1 MISVINND
9 REFDR
14 KADTK
19 IEEIEAKPGVS
30 GDIVVSSSNNEE
42 NFAGSGVVNEA
53 AVSSLIAPKSERSG
67 EDKVRVSAESDINTA
82 GNEMESRVFEVKKN
96 KSGANQMEI
105 RNSDC
110 FEVQNDVFDGRN
122 DGFEDETDHTV
133 DNVVRVDRHVELYKS
148 LLSEFDDFVAN
159 EKMNAGTSRAL
170 SYGFEVGDMVWGKV
184 KSHPWWPGHI
194 FNESFASNPVRHAR
208 TDGHVLVAFFG
219 DSSYGWFDPAELI
232 PFDPHFVEKSQQ
244 INSRTFVKAVEEAMD
259 EACRRRGLGL
269 TCKCRN
275 PYNFRTTNVQG
286 YFGVDVPDFEPGG
299 IYSANQIKKARDGF
313 LPVDSLSFVKQL
325 ASAPKGCEPKSID
338 FVKNKATVLAFRKA
352 VFEEFDET
360 YAEAFGVQS
369 SRSSHGRA
377 NALEQSAKQ
386 PPRAPL
392 SGPLVIAEA
401 LGGGRSSKKSMKVK
415 DHSKKDRYLFK
426 RRDES
431 GDSRT
436 LQTSQAQAGS
446 LAPSAII
453 EGSSALADGD
463 YVLQKRASAPH
474 TSVKFEQTGFISRDS
489 TGSSGTIHG
498 KEAIMV
504 NQAHTCNDTSA
515 IQAASLD
522 SKSSQDMHEMKE
534 RMGSAV
540 VSGSMSSGGFD
551 TLGKRVLQSSQL
563 EAEGQVDIENESAK
577 MSRPF
582 ERLQQSELGSSAGDE
597 GGHSLDQIKGI
608 ETGAL
613 PSSINAKRSVGV
625 SPDSKMKKPKVLKRP
640 LGDMS
645 SENTFVGEPKKKKK
659 KKKEFAIETS
669 SNHQRKRLVTG
680 KGEIGVGNLTKKS
693 SQVGFDLGAS
703 TSVLNS
709 VGTLPGVDIIDVG
722 LPQLLIDLHALAL
735 NPFHG
740 MERNSPATIKH
751 CFLRFRSLVYQKS
764 LVLSPPSETE
774 PIETRSIKSSSSI
787 GVSGEIVRDM
797 PASKSAKHLAR
808 PVDPTKAG
816 RKRLPSERQEENA
829 AKRLKKINNV
839 KSLTTEK
846 KAQRTLDG
854 QRVEGKEHVAV
865 LPLKPVKPDSI
876 KKLLP
881 PARAVNPTML
891 VMKFPPGTSLPSA
904 AELKARFG
912 RFGALDQSGTRVFW
926 KSSTCRVVFRYKVD
940 AQAAC
945 KYANGNNTLFGNV
958 KVRYSLRDF
967 EASTNEVGDSDKS
980 RGDDVSNE
988 TPRSK
993 DPIVERERSTAAFP
1007 SPAQATIQLKS
1018 ILKKATGEEAGQ
1030 VSSSGNGS
1038 RGTARVKF
1046 MLGGEENSRGE
1057 QLMVGN
1063 RNNFNNNA
1071 TLADGGAPSS
1081 IAMDFNSKKFQ
1092 KVVPPFSSTMHSH
1105 PQVSKPVFNNSHHSE
1120 VVAVAV
1126 APRNS
1131 HLNTPSI
1138 PPPPSS
1144 IDISQQMLSLLTR
1157 CNDVVTNIN
1166 GFLGYVPYHPI

>member
-14 KADTK
+14 KSDTK
-19 IEEIEAKPGVS
+19 IEEIGAKPGVS
-30 GDIVVSSSNNEE
+30 GDIVVSNSINEE
-42 NFAGSGVVNEA
+42 NFANSEVVNEA

-67 EDKVRVSAESDINTA
+67 EDKVRVSAESDINTTE
-82 GNEMESRVFEVKKN
+82 NEIESRVFEVKKN

-122 DGFEDETDHTV
+122 DSFENETDHTV

-159 EKMNAGTSRAL
+159 EKMNVGTSRAL

-232 PFDPHFVEKSQQ
+232 PFDLHFVEKSQQ

-286 YFGVDVPDFEPGG
+286 YFAVDVPDFEPGG

-313 LPVDSLSFVKQL
+313 LPVESLSFVKQL
-325 ASAPKGCEPKSID
+325 ASAPKGCEQKSID

-360 YAEAFGVQS
+360 YAEAFGVQP

-377 NALEQSAKQ
+377 NALEQSAKL
-386 PPRAPL
+386 PRRAPL

-401 LGGGRSSKKSMKVK
+401 LGGGRNSKKSMKVK

-446 LAPSAII
+446 LAPSVII
-453 EGSSALADGD
+453 EGSSALEAGD
-463 YVLQKRASAPH
+463 YVLQKRASAPA
-474 TSVKFEQTGFISRDS
+474 VKFEQTGFISRDS
-489 TGSSGTIHG
+489 TGSSGSIHG

-504 NQAHTCNDTSA
+504 NRAHTCNDTSA
-515 IQAASLD
+515 IQAAPLD
-522 SKSSQDMHEMKE
+522 SNSSQDMHEMKE

-540 VSGSMSSGGFD
+540 VSGSMSSGGLD

-563 EAEGQVDIENESAK
+563 EDEGQVDIENESAK

-582 ERLQQSELGSSAGDE
+582 ERLQQSEPSSSARDE
-597 GGHSLDQIKGI
+597 GGHGLDQIQDSA
-608 ETGAL
+608 TGA
-613 PSSINAKRSVGV
+613 PPPSINAKRSVGV
-625 SPDSKMKKPKVLKRP
+625 SPDGKMKKPKVLKRP

-645 SENTFVGEPKKKKK
+645 SENSFVEEPKKKKK

-680 KGEIGVGNLTKKS
+680 KGDIGAGNLTKKS

-797 PASKSAKHLAR
+797 PASKSAKQLAR
-808 PVDPTKAG
+808 PDDPTKAG

-876 KKLLP
+876 KKLVP

-980 RGDDVSNE
+980 RGEDAASNE

-993 DPIVERERSTAAFP
+993 DGIVERERSTSAFP
-1007 SPAQATIQLKS
+1007 SPAQTTIQLKS
-1018 ILKKATGEEAGQ
+1018 ILKKSTGEEAGQ
-1030 VSSSGNGS
+1030 VTTGGG

-1057 QLMVGN
+1057 HLMVGN
-1063 RNNFNNNA
+1063 RNNFNNSA

-1081 IAMDFNSKKFQ
+1081 VAMDFNSKKFQ
-1092 KVVPPFSSTMHSH
+1092 KVVPPFTSTMHSH

-1120 VVAVAV
+1120 VAV

-1131 HLNTPSI
+1131 HLNTP
-1138 PPPPSS
+1138 PVPPSS